1 MLQVKA
7 KNFEIKLQT
16 KGKQTLIEEPRKP
29 ESQEKTIS
37 ENEGKRKYAKKT
49 SHEKSLLTEKQE
61 TLLKE
66 LAKNP
71 NINRETLTE
80 ITGYK
85 NTNSIYFALNNLKKK
100 CKQNKKLKEKVL
112 ELYPDFLTPK
122 PKVEKKKKEKPML
135 TKKHYYKN
143 QQKIQ
148 L

>member
-1 MLQVKA
+1 MK
-7 KNFEIKLQT
+7 
-16 KGKQTLIEEPRKP
+16 
-29 ESQEKTIS
+29 
-37 ENEGKRKYAKKT
+37 GKRKYAKKT

-143 QQKIQ
+143 
-148 L
+148 